1 MLMPARITHHAFGSQ
16 NFGSKQE
23 IKNNI
28 NNEKDPKTIND
39 IDDNSLFVVWHPM
52 SEDVAASGKL
62 DKNKTLRT
70 KLFVPRKKSLYFN
83 NVPVELVD
91 DSLNVIEQDFYVLPT
106 TGVWKL
112 FLLADVS
119 ATSGSS
125 TSSLGYCGCIAKSK
139 PNGVTSNQVLSEFLL
154 IRVDKNEK
162 YQYLSGTFSFYTL
175 TDGVFALSESENN
188 GATQYSIS
196 NNYYQVCGKTFKKS
210 VSSISPQNGI
220 LSLEVPVSDPG
231 SAVFRQYEDMSYLSD
246 AQEDLS
252 TYIIPLY
259 EFENGV
265 LTVDLRGM
273 PTIGSIEP
281 IAAVS

>member
-28 NNEKDPKTIND
+28 HNEKDPKTIKD
-39 IDDNSLFVVWHPM
+39 RDDKDTFVVWHPM
-52 SEDVAASGKL
+52 SEDVSASGKL
-62 DKNKTLRT
+62 DENKSLRT
-70 KLFVPRKKSLYFN
+70 KIFVPRKKSLYFN

-106 TGVWKL
+106 TGEWKL
-112 FLLADVS
+112 FLLTDVS

-125 TSSLGYCGCIAKSK
+125 TSSLEYCGCIAKSK
-139 PNGVTSNQVLSEFLL
+139 PNGVTSNQVISEFL
-154 IRVDKNEK
+154 IIKVDKNEK

-175 TDGVFALSESENN
+175 TDGVFAISESENN
-188 GATQYSIS
+188 GNTQYSIS
-196 NNYYQVCGKTFKKS
+196 NNYYQVCGKTFKKG
-210 VSSISPQNGI
+210 VSTISPQDGI

-231 SAVFRQYEDMSYLSD
+231 SAVFRQDEDMSHLSD
-246 AQEDLS
+246 AQSDLS
-252 TYIIPLY
+252 KYIIPLY
-259 EFENGV
+259 EFEDGV
-265 LTVDLRGM
+265 LTVDMRGM

-281 IAAVS
+281 IASVS

>member
-28 NNEKDPKTIND
+28 HNEKDPKTIKD
-39 IDDNSLFVVWHPM
+39 RDDKDTFVVWHPM
-52 SEDVAASGKL
+52 SEEVSASGKL
-62 DKNKTLRT
+62 DENKSLRT
-70 KLFVPRKKSLYFN
+70 KIFVPRKKSLYFN

-91 DSLNVIEQDFYVLPT
+91 DSLKVIEQDFYVLPT
-106 TGVWKL
+106 AGEWKL

-119 ATSGSS
+119 A
-125 TSSLGYCGCIAKSK
+125 LKYCGCIAKSK
-139 PNGVTSNQVLSEFLL
+139 PNGVTSNQVLSEFL
-154 IRVDKNEK
+154 IIKVDKNEK

-188 GATQYSIS
+188 GETQYSIS
-196 NNYYQVCGKTFKKS
+196 NNYYQVCGKTFKKG
-210 VSSISPQNGI
+210 VSSISPQDGI

-252 TYIIPLY
+252 KYIIPLY
-259 EFENGV
+259 EFEDGV
-265 LTVDLRGM
+265 MTVDMRGM
-273 PTIGSIEP
+273 PTIGSVES